1 MKSVKVLSSNGGGLS
16 QMHTPVGG
24 SLEPVREQEW
34 QRAQRQIL
42 LYLHMLDI
50 PAVETLELA
59 LEALRRAKEKDAST
73 QTNPIADSMQAIRS
87 LLLEQGYSSSDRET
101 PSQECVKRR
110 WLWPDI
116 SDQGG
121 IMAMPA
127 LNRGFMSPRK
137 R

>member
-1 MKSVKVLSSNGGGLS
+1 MKSVKVLSSSGGGLS

-34 QRAQRQIL
+34 QRTQRRVL

-87 LLLEQGYSSSDRET
+87 LLLEQGYSSDREA
-101 PSQECVKRR
+101 PSPECVKRH

-116 SDQGG
+116 SYQGG
-121 IMAMPA
+121 IMATPA

>member
-1 MKSVKVLSSNGGGLS
+1 
-16 QMHTPVGG
+16 MHTLVRGC
-24 SLEPVREQEW
+24 LEPVREQDW
-34 QRAQRQIL
+34 KMAQRRVL

-59 LEALRRAKEKDAST
+59 LEALKRAKDKKAST
-73 QTNPIADSMQAIRS
+73 QTGPIAGSMQAIRS
-87 LLLEQGYSSSDRET
+87 LLQERGYSSDLGT
-101 PSQECVKRR
+101 PSPERIR
-110 WLWPDI
+110 SHWLWPDI

-121 IMAMPA
+121 IMAMPV